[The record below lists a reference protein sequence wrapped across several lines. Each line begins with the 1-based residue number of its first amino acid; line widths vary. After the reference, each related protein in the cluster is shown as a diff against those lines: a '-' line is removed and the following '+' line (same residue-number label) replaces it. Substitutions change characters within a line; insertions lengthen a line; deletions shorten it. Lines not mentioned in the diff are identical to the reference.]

1 MLYLGKTR
9 CSTFNVFECRS
20 METKKYKIEIDPRI
34 LELLGPNLYTNIYYV
49 LAELIANAYDADAH
63 NVYII
68 SEPDAIRVED
78 DGHGMS
84 YSKGGIAK
92 YLGVAKLSRTNE
104 LDSLTDLGRQ
114 KMGRKGI
121 GKLAALSVS
130 ENVDVLTVSAGEKSG
145 FVLSRHPLKDGMLLP
160 IEEKNISFKKIDNH
174 GTAIIMKNPEYHLH
188 KTNDAIKRNI
198 VNIFPLIDQDFKIHV
213 INIDGKDDVIERL
226 DEVFAKSLCSI
237 ITLGDEFKNLAKKV
251 KIPYPDK
258 KEILIDIRGCH
269 SIPLQMKNAQGE
281 LKSYNLIVKGW
292 IGAYESTK
300 GRKRDIS
307 DFPDNFISLYAH
319 KKMGEFNI
327 LPKVGKNSL
336 IESFIVGQLYVDLF
350 ELSELPD
357 MALSNRQGYKS
368 DDLRYEA
375 VINYVRK
382 ILLPAIINKRST
394 YAALKNAAAQKKQLN
409 EQKKKEETLKRAV
422 DNFRRKAGNTIYDT
436 IKENKNYTSEQVH
449 KVVEKA
455 INDNIPDFGLKK
467 IVDSAKKKLLISQT
481 GADKDLSDLVY
492 NFLLFN
498 GVPAKEIIYSNCD
511 ESVSRIPS
519 DVSIY
524 DYLRD
529 FFVNSYSDQKIHVVF
544 ITSQHI
550 TCSFGT
556 MSEIGAAWITKAD
569 HRIINVD
576 GFRPQKPLDDGVV
589 WQTTMIDEDGNISMT
604 KLNADLFCE
613 EIESLCI
620 KLGYTP
626 KDRKTNMTKLGNT
639 IKNVK

>member
-422 DNFRRKAGNTIYDT
+422 DNFRRKAGNIIYDT

-613 EIESLCI
+613 EIESLCT

-639 IKNVK
+639 IKIVK

>member
-188 KTNDAIKRNI
+188 NTNDAIKRNI

-639 IKNVK
+639 IKIVK

>member
-1 MLYLGKTR
+1 
-9 CSTFNVFECRS
+9 

-639 IKNVK
+639 IKIVK

>member
-258 KEILIDIRGCH
+258 KEILIDIRGYH

-639 IKNVK
+639 IKIVK

>member
-1 MLYLGKTR
+1 
-9 CSTFNVFECRS
+9 

-613 EIESLCI
+613 EIESLCT

-639 IKNVK
+639 IKIVK

>member
-1 MLYLGKTR
+1 
-9 CSTFNVFECRS
+9 

>member
-639 IKNVK
+639 IKIVK

>member
-576 GFRPQKPLDDGVV
+576 GFSPQKPLDDGVV

-639 IKNVK
+639 IKIVK

>member
-213 INIDGKDDVIERL
+213 INIDGKDDVIDRL

-639 IKNVK
+639 IKIVK